1 MHNPK
6 IKHVLMALTIG
17 LTSFQ
22 NIHPAPHKKSQNI
35 ARQAHI
41 VASTQAAHKEKRIEE
56 SPKPASSSSITPTY
70 GRQVLTALTAIVVF
84 AAQIQAGGAELPCHL
99 RGVALGDRSSGV
111 YGACGDSQTYYRSLS
126 AQLNPPTE
134 RQLFYQTQ
142 LNRIETGGNSWHA
155 QQPRPEPFK
164 PIISPIISHQPKPI
178 PQPQPPVEEKK
189 NLPEHAYT
197 ASGHL
202 PHVGGTLAGIDLDE
216 LYKTGQLKT
225 CPGEGCPGP
234 CAGGDCRQ

>member
-1 MHNPK
+1 MHKQK
-6 IKHVLMALTIG
+6 IKHILMTMIIG
-17 LTSFQ
+17 LSSFQ
-22 NIHPAPHKKSQNI
+22 NTCPAPHKKSQNT
-35 ARQAHI
+35 AQQTHI
-41 VASTQAAHKEKRIEE
+41 VVKTQAARKEKKIEE
-56 SPKPASSSSITPTY
+56 SPKFSPSSSITPTY
-70 GRQVLTALTAIVVF
+70 GKQILTALTAIAVF
-84 AAQIQAGGAELPCHL
+84 AAQIQTGGGELPCHL
-99 RGVALGDRSSGV
+99 RGTSLGDRSSGV